1 MTTVAVVEVINRDV
15 LFPLFKEHKYDTVV
29 MNSVL
34 EGHSGVAYADSK
46 DYPSVARLDVGPF
59 TVLGGSSSTPH
70 IADILHYRK
79 ISYVTPE
86 NTEWR
91 RLLRDEFSCSE
102 AVSFTE
108 FLTHSLDG
116 NKLIQLVRGI
126 PPGFRL
132 VRIDDKLVDRLISD
146 LGTTY
151 FFDGFQSRDDYL
163 RRGIGYCVLCNDRV
177 VSAAASMAA
186 CNGAID
192 VEINTAPG
200 FQRRGLGTSVGAR
213 LVLYC
218 LRNGIEPKWLA
229 ATSESAKL
237 ARRLGYEKGE
247 SYETLAIGSGT

>member
-1 MTTVAVVEVINRDV
+1 MAVVEVINRDA
-15 LFPLFKEHKYDTVV
+15 LFPLFKEHKYDTVI

-34 EGHSGVAYADSK
+34 EGHSGVAYADSR
-46 DYPSVARLDVGPF
+46 DHPSVARLDVGPF
-59 TVLGGSSSTPH
+59 TVLGGSSNTSYT
-70 IADILHYRK
+70 ADILRYKK

-86 NTEWR
+86 NSEWR
-91 RLLRDEFSCSE
+91 RLLREEFSCNE
-102 AVSFTE
+102 AIPFTE
-108 FLTHSLDG
+108 FLAHSLDESQ
-116 NKLIQLVRGI
+116 LMQLVQEI
-126 PPGFRL
+126 PLGFRL

-151 FFDGFQSRDDYL
+151 FFDGFRSIDDYL
-163 RRGIGYCVLCNDRV
+163 RRGIGYCVLYNDRV